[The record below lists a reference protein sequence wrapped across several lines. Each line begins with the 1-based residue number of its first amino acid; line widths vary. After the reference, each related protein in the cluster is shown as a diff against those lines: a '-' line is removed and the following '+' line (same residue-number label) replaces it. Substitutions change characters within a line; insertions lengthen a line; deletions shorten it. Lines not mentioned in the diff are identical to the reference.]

1 MTEPDRHRVGL
12 VIAESDERSSEL
24 LAALGL
30 SGTQPRPVIVVC
42 GGADDLKGQQLE
54 LAREVLGPAVGL
66 AARRTGAAVVDGG
79 TASGVMAIMG
89 AERAAATLP
98 VLLGVAP
105 AGKVAHPGAT
115 GDGRVELEPHHTH
128 FVLHDS
134 DEWGRETELLID
146 LAEELAHGAPV
157 VMVLAGGGRVAMSEA
172 HEAVARGWPLFLI
185 EGTGGAAEEI
195 AAASRADGGRI
206 EDLELRR
213 IVTDGDLRCV
223 ADAEPQRLA
232 RSLSW
237 ELQDEQSLK
246 DAWVLFATYDALS
259 GQLRRSFERFQGSI
273 LLLGILATL
282 LALVHDAVGGA
293 VLHWSVVA
301 APILVSALIA
311 LANRR
316 AAGKRWVVL
325 RAAAEAIKTEI
336 YRYRTRTGIY
346 ADEAR
351 GARDHATRQRQLA
364 AQLDAIEAR
373 LIQTEASSGPL
384 TPYDGPLPPAMY
396 GTAAQDDGLS
406 PLDAER
412 YVALRLGDQLSYYRG
427 KVRELDRRRTLLQV
441 LTVAAGGV
449 GAILAVAGLEIW
461 IGLTT
466 AISGAALA
474 HLGYLQ
480 VDNTIVAYNQSAA
493 RLAGLERELRAGQ
506 IDKRSPQALHDLVT
520 RGEAVLTTEL
530 AGWVQQMTDAMQEQQ
545 AQQAEAASTDE
556 PDRGDRAHAPEQR

>member
-1 MTEPDRHRVGL
+1 VTEPVGAHRAAL
-12 VIAESDERSSEL
+12 VLAERGVRSSEL

-30 SGTQPRPVIVVC
+30 AGAEPRPVIVVC
-42 GGADDLKGQQLE
+42 GGADDLKGPE
-54 LAREVLGPAVGL
+54 LALAQEVLGPAVGL

-79 TASGVMAIMG
+79 TATGVMAVMG
-89 AERAAATLP
+89 DERAAATLP
-98 VLLGVAP
+98 LLLGVAP
-105 AGKVAHPGAT
+105 AGRVAHPGAT

-134 DEWGRETELLID
+134 DEWGAETQLLMDI
-146 LAEELAHGAPV
+146 AQELAHGAPV
-157 VMVLAGGGRVAMSEA
+157 VTVLAGGGRVAKSEA

-185 EGTGGAAEEI
+185 EGTGGAADEI
-195 AAASRADGGRI
+195 AALSRADGGSIGDR
-206 EDLELRR
+206 ELRR
-213 IVTDGDLRCV
+213 IVTDGDVRCV
-223 ADAEPQRLA
+223 ADVEPGRLA
-232 RSLSW
+232 RSLLW

-259 GQLRRSFERFQGSI
+259 GRLRRSFERFQGSI

-282 LALVHDAVGGA
+282 LALIHDAVGGA
-293 VLHWSVVA
+293 VLHWTVVA

-316 AAGKRWVVL
+316 ASGKRWVLL

-351 GARDHATRQRQLA
+351 DAGDQRTRQQRLA
-364 AQLDAIEAR
+364 AQLDAIEGK

-427 KVRELDRRRTLLQV
+427 KVRDLDRRRTLLQV

-506 IDKRSPQALHDLVT
+506 LDKRSPQALHDLVT

-530 AGWVQQMTDAMQEQQ
+530 AGWIQQMTDAMREQQ
-545 AQQAEAASTDE
+545 AQQAEAGSKVE
-556 PDRGDRAHAPEQR
+556 PGRGDPARGP